1 MKFMNN
7 IKPIKPDLP
16 DQKVQTAVP
25 HKVERQERWM
35 HIGGILTLLILF
47 GGLGL
52 WAALAPLD
60 SAAMGPGVVV
70 LEDYRKAVQHLEG
83 GIVHK
88 VHVREGQM
96 VRAGEILISLEDVQP
111 RAQMELINS
120 QLLMSLARE
129 ARLIAQRDGK
139 SQVVYPAQLLSIKQD
154 QRVTE
159 AIRVQDQTF
168 KVRKQGIEGGI
179 KIYERQIS
187 QLRQKSAGLREQKS
201 MRDKLAT
208 SFEKDRADF
217 EALANEGYAERQR
230 VREMERNLAQSE
242 GQSGSLITDIAA
254 SELEI
259 SATEIKII
267 QLEQD
272 FQREVAKELAEVQTE
287 LFGLREKMRGLT
299 DTLQRT
305 KITAPDAGMV
315 LGLSVHTIG
324 EVLRPGAH
332 ILDIVPANEQLIV
345 EAHLSPQDVDQVRV
359 GQMAEVRFTAFRQRD
374 MPKVEGK
381 LVTLSA
387 DRLMDQA
394 NEQSQPYYLGRV
406 VITPKGI
413 DDLAALK
420 LELVPGMPAE
430 ILVKTGTRTFW
441 HYLTAPIS
449 DLLVRSLKED

>member
-1 MKFMNN
+1 MKVMNN

-16 DQKVQTAVP
+16 EQKVQTAVP
-25 HKVERQERWM
+25 LKVERQERWM
-35 HIGGILTLLILF
+35 RIGGILTLLILF

-52 WAALAPLD
+52 WAVLAPLD

-70 LEDYRKAVQHLEG
+70 LENYRKAVQHLEG

-96 VRAGEILISLEDVQP
+96 VRAGEVLISLEDVQP

-120 QLLMSLARE
+120 QFLMALARE

-139 SQVVYPAQLLSIKQD
+139 SQVNYPAQLLSIKQD
-154 QRVTE
+154 QRATE
-159 AIRVQDQTF
+159 AMRVQDQTF
-168 KVRKQGIEGGI
+168 KVRKQAIEGGI

-201 MRDKLAT
+201 MRDKLAI

-287 LFGLREKMRGLT
+287 LFGLREKMRGLN

-332 ILDIVPANEQLIV
+332 LLDIVPANEQLIV

-387 DRLMDQA
+387 DRLVDQA
-394 NEQSQPYYLGRV
+394 NEQAQPYYLGRV

-430 ILVKTGTRTFW
+430 VLIKTGTRTFW

>member
-1 MKFMNN
+1 MKVLNN

-16 DQKVQTAVP
+16 EQKVQTALPV
-25 HKVERQERWM
+25 KVERQERWM
-35 HIGGILTLLILF
+35 RIGGIFALLILF

-70 LEDYRKAVQHLEG
+70 LENYRKAVQHLEG

-88 VHVREGQM
+88 VHVRDGQM
-96 VRAGEILISLEDVQP
+96 VRAGEVLVSLEDVQP

-120 QLLMSLARE
+120 QLLMALARE

-139 SQVVYPAQLLSIKQD
+139 SQIVYPAQLLSMRQD
-154 QRVTE
+154 QRATE
-159 AIRVQDQTF
+159 AMRVQDQTF
-168 KVRKQGIEGGI
+168 KVRKQAIEGGI

-287 LFGLREKMRGLT
+287 LFGLREKMRALT

-315 LGLSVHTIG
+315 LGLSVHTNG

-345 EAHLSPQDVDQVRV
+345 EARLSPQDVDQVRV

-387 DRLMDQA
+387 DRLVDQA